1 MAKRNVVE
9 IVCERCERTEY
20 IPPEEHR
27 EEADLVILFGTEP
40 GAVDISTTF
49 EDLCSSC
56 KKTVRNLA
64 DQITKKISWKRNK
77 EDDKKGEDGTQP
89 SSPTDAGTRYS

>member
-9 IVCERCERTEY
+9 IVCERCDRVEY
-20 IPPEEHR
+20 VKPDEYQEEP
-27 EEADLVILFGTEP
+27 DLVITCGGKT
-40 GAVDISTTF
+40 VTF

-56 KKTVRNLA
+56 KKTVGNLA

-77 EDDKKGEDGTQP
+77 DEDKKEEDSLKP
-89 SSPTDAGTRYS
+89 SPSPDAGTRYS